1 MPNTRE
7 KLIELFEKSLRYAGE
22 WCGEIGNCQKC
33 QYDKDGNNCGYAV
46 RADYLIAN
54 GVTVQEWI
62 PVSER
67 LPENDYG
74 KHWKERKYY
83 LVRVNPSGLMY
94 VAHYGYKE
102 HDWWIDEHDCVLSA
116 TRFKEVTHWMPL
128 PMPPKGE

>member
-1 MPNTRE
+1 MMRE
-7 KLIELFEKSLRYAGE
+7 KLIELINSGRMLHTVCSSRGNSVTTFESRMVDEGVVELL
-22 WCGEIGNCQKC
+22 
-33 QYDKDGNNCGYAV
+33 
-46 RADYLIAN
+46 ADHLIAN

-74 KHWKERKYY
+74 KHWRDRKYY
-83 LVRVNPSGLMY
+83 LVRVNPSELMY

-116 TRFKEVTHWMPL
+116 TSFKEVTHWMPL
-128 PMPPKGE
+128 PEPPKGE